1 MSNKNET
8 LLTYIDD
15 LYNIL
20 YDCKI
25 NTKFIHL
32 TLYKHKPYIM
42 SETHI
47 CYIKFIMYINKKNIR
62 KIYDFVS
69 LLVLPEISTVLFNA
83 TEIEK
88 FVNEEK
94 YGLFIYTS
102 DFKNINGGPVIISNS
117 NKINI
122 NITYNKKELFCSSNY
137 F

>member
-1 MSNKNET
+1 MSNKNEK

-32 TLYKHKPYIM
+32 TLSKHKPYIM

-47 CYIKFIMYINKKNIR
+47 CYIKFIMYINKKNIK

-69 LLVLPEISTVLFNA
+69 LLVLPEISTALFNA

-94 YGLFIYTS
+94 YGLFIYTC
-102 DFKNINGGPVIISNS
+102 DFKNINGGPIIISNTD
-117 NKINI
+117 KINI
-122 NITYNKKELFCSSNY
+122 NITHNKKELFCSSTY